1 MVKVKV
7 CGITNLEDAMAA
19 INAGADAVG
28 FIMFKGSKRYIS
40 PLEVRHITKELPPF
54 VTKVGVFVN
63 EDRASVL
70 EILSYAGLDFAQL
83 HGDETPDYCRYIGE
97 KRVIKVFRF
106 NSVEEVDRIKNYED
120 VASAILL
127 DTFSKENFGGTGKT
141 FDWNIAKKAKEISK
155 LPLILSGGLNIENVS
170 EAIKTVNPYA
180 VDVCSGVELH
190 PGKKDEETVK
200 RFVKISKC
208 ME

>member
-7 CGITNLEDAMAA
+7 CGITNFEDAMAA
-19 INAGADAVG
+19 INAGADAIG

-40 PLEVRHITKELPPF
+40 PLKVRHITKELPPF

-63 EDRASVL
+63 EDKASVL

-83 HGDETPDYCRYIGE
+83 HGDETPDYCKYIGK

-106 NSVEEVDRIKNYED
+106 NSIKEVKQVENYRN

-141 FDWNIAKKAKEISK
+141 FDWSIARKVKEIIT
-155 LPLILSGGLNIENVS
+155 LPLILSGGLNVQNVL
-170 EAIKTVNPYA
+170 EAIKLVKPFA
-180 VDVCSGVELH
+180 VDVCSGVESH
-190 PGKKDEETVK
+190 PGKKDKESV
-200 RFVKISKC
+200 RNFIKISKC
-208 ME
+208 TA